1 MATAGRPATCK
12 RRDEAKQQPPNDTGT
27 RLLLSNLGSAAGV
40 GAESAAHPLAAEA
53 WRRLDVSVEKDE
65 LQLRVSTLG

>member
-1 MATAGRPATCK
+1 MATAGRLATCK

-53 WRRLDVSVEKDE
+53 RCGLDVSVGMDD
-65 LQLRVSTLG
+65 LQERG